1 MTRMADEC
9 QRVKRRPQERGFT
22 LVELLVVIVILG
34 VLSAIVAVN
43 VLPAGDTA
51 RVQAARTQIDVF
63 ANALQQ
69 YKLEVGSFPSEDQG
83 LDALVNQPQGLR
95 RPERYRAG
103 GYLDK
108 PNLPL
113 DPWDNPYQYNVPGE
127 FGAFDVFSYGADGRP
142 GGDGIDADIGS
153 WQ

>member
-1 MTRMADEC
+1 MTARHE
-9 QRVKRRPQERGFT
+9 QQSRPTVERGFT

-51 RVQAARTQIDVF
+51 KLQAARTQVGVF
-63 ANALQQ
+63 SNALQQ
-69 YKLEVGSFPSEDQG
+69 YKLEVGNFPTEDQG
-83 LDALVNQPQGLR
+83 LEALVQMPQGLR
-95 RPERYRAG
+95 RPERYRQG

-108 PNLPL
+108 PTLPL
-113 DPWDNPYQYNVPGE
+113 DPWDSPYQYALPGE
-127 FGAFDVFSYGADGRP
+127 FGVFDVYSLGADGRP
-142 GGDGIDADIGS
+142 GGEGINADIGS